1 MENNDGRKI
10 LLGLSHDELKAVVR
24 DLGMP
29 SFTAG
34 QILKWLY
41 QQHVLSIDEMTNI
54 SKTNRERLKEH
65 FVVGAMAPID
75 SQHSSDGTIKYL
87 FPVCCHGMTTN
98 GAERFVETVFIP
110 DGERATLCVSSQVGC
125 KMNCLFCQTG
135 KQGFEGNLTAGDI
148 LNQID
153 ALPERERLFNDSY
166 CWLEAWNQSI
176 GIDEY
181 FGRKGKFKNGV
192 IAGTVRWEDMER
204 RDADQR
210 LFDEDKHKPVNGAL
224 LRLYNGRGVLSRIYT
239 LDNRDNGVF
248 VFTNLPKD
256 KYKLELYYGNEDLYI
271 TTKIKANKNQTSYK
285 KLTLKRDQKPK
296 KKKH

>member
-87 FPVCCHGMTTN
+87 FPVCCHGMLSASLRLSLSPMAS
-98 GAERFVETVFIP
+98 GLRFVF
-110 DGERATLCVSSQVGC
+110 RARWV
-125 KMNCLFCQTG
+125 
-135 KQGFEGNLTAGDI
+135 
-148 LNQID
+148 
-153 ALPERERLFNDSY
+153 
-166 CWLEAWNQSI
+166 
-176 GIDEY
+176 
-181 FGRKGKFKNGV
+181 
-192 IAGTVRWEDMER
+192 VR
-204 RDADQR
+204 
-210 LFDEDKHKPVNGAL
+210 
-224 LRLYNGRGVLSRIYT
+224 
-239 LDNRDNGVF
+239 
-248 VFTNLPKD
+248 
-256 KYKLELYYGNEDLYI
+256 
-271 TTKIKANKNQTSYK
+271 
-285 KLTLKRDQKPK
+285 
-296 KKKH
+296 